1 MEQEIIYTR
10 QPYTEYIGGYPPFI
24 YRFDRRDA
32 DRTKLMRNGKYS
44 FSFTKPRPCNLYNA
58 GTYCAYCNGP
68 EYCSNLEAYT
78 SSIWGT
84 PAQERT

>member
-32 DRTKLMRNGKYS
+32 DRTNTGIEYREAIVRKETDLINNWPFIIS
-44 FSFTKPRPCNLYNA
+44 SNSPDWARP
-58 GTYCAYCNGP
+58 
-68 EYCSNLEAYT
+68 
-78 SSIWGT
+78 
-84 PAQERT
+84 